1 MSTTKVSAAL
11 MEAGTKGADIAS
23 TGTMVI
29 GTDGSYFDITGTTGI
44 TAMTVDAGRI
54 FTLQFDGA
62 VTLTHSSTLYLAGAA
77 NFTTEANDHLTFVAV
92 AANDV
97 RQIGA
102 GLKDGGSPV
111 AAAGGVVLQVANAV
125 NTSTASINSTTFADI
140 PSLTVTLTPK
150 NSSSKFLA
158 FYNVSTGM
166 NGDTDH
172 SNIRLVRDSTNILI
186 ADSAS
191 SRTCSSSTGNVGAV
205 GRMTSMGNSKLDSP
219 STASDVTFKLQWSND
234 GGANAYLNRSF
245 RDNDAQGYDGRACST
260 LTVMEIAG

>member
-111 AAAGGVVLQVANAV
+111 AAGGGIIVQVVHVQNGAVVTGTTIHPIDDTIPQITEGDEYMTLAITPTNASNKLLIEVSIHNSHSAAISLNSASLFQDTTANALAT
-125 NTSTASINSTTFADI
+125 NGYTSEAANRDNIIVLTHYMAAGTTSSTTFK
-140 PSLTVTLTPK
+140 VRMGGH
-150 NSSSKFLA
+150 
-158 FYNVSTGM
+158 VSGTTTMSG
-166 NGDTDH
+166 
-172 SNIRLVRDSTNILI
+172 S
-186 ADSAS
+186 
-191 SRTCSSSTGNVGAV
+191 
-205 GRMTSMGNSKLDSP
+205 
-219 STASDVTFKLQWSND
+219 
-234 GGANAYLNRSF
+234 GGARKWGGVCA
-245 RDNDAQGYDGRACST
+245 ST
-260 LTVMEIAG
+260 ITITEIEV